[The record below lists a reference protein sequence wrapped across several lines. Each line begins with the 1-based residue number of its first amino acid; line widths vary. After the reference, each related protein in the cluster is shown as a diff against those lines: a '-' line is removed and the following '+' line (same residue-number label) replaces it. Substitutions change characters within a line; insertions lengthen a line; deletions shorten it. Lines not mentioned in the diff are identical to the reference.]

1 MENIQYLM
9 RRKEKNMF
17 TYEDAIEAI
26 NNIPKFLKA
35 PSVAHTASVLEAI
48 GRPDRSLKIIHVAGT
63 NGKGSV
69 CAFLTNM
76 LMAQGFKVGTF
87 TSPHLIKMNERIKIN
102 DVPVS
107 DEKFLNSYLHV
118 KESCKNLGEMNYF
131 EYLFA
136 MGMDIFS
143 KENLDY
149 VILEVG
155 LGGRMDGTNAI
166 EKPECSVI
174 VSVSFDHVEIL
185 GNTIEEIAYAKAGII
200 KENCPV
206 VYDSTNPKVAKVVEA
221 EAKKMNAHSTP
232 VDGAYCEIESCVDGK
247 LTFLIKQGIMA
258 GDKVTIPFI
267 AKYQAVNTMIA
278 LAVMEQLGYLQTKEQ
293 RQQVKEGLLK
303 TKWPGRMQQ
312 VLPGVFID
320 GAHNED
326 GIAKFVETVNT
337 VSCNGRKLLLFS
349 AVKEKDVDLMA
360 RHIGKEADFAKI
372 YLTEIENDRQLGVE
386 ILANQLKKYYKGDV
400 VVCPGIEHAFDEIL
414 SEKKPDDYVFIAG
427 SLYLAGSI
435 MELIEKRGN

>member
-1 MENIQYLM
+1 
-9 RRKEKNMF
+9 MF
-17 TYEDAIEAI
+17 NYEDAVEAI
-26 NNIPKFLKA
+26 NSIPKFLEA

-76 LMAQGFKVGTF
+76 LMAQGFRVGTF

-102 DVPVS
+102 DEPVS
-107 DEKFLNSYLHV
+107 DEKFLNSYLEV
-118 KESCKNLGEMNYF
+118 KERCKDLGEMNYF

-166 EKPECSVI
+166 EKAVCSVI
-174 VSVSFDHVEIL
+174 VSVSFDHVEVL

-206 VYDSTNPKVAKVVEA
+206 VYDATNPAVAKVIEA
-221 EAKKMNAHSTP
+221 EARKMNASARA
-232 VDGAYCEIESCVDGK
+232 VDGAYCDIKSCEDGK
-247 LTFLIKQGIMA
+247 LTFYVKQGA
-258 GDKVTIPFI
+258 LANDCVTIPFI
-267 AKYQAVNTMIA
+267 AKYQAVNTMVA
-278 LAVMEQLGYLQTKEQ
+278 LAVMEQLGFLQSEEQKECA
-293 RQQVKEGLLK
+293 KKGLLN

-312 VLPGVFID
+312 VLPNVYID

-326 GIAKFVETVNT
+326 GIAKFVETVNA
-337 VSCNGRKLLLFS
+337 SACKGRKLLLFS

-360 RHIGKEADFAKI
+360 RHIGKEADFSVI

-386 ILANQLKKYYKGDV
+386 ILAKQLKKYYTGKV
-400 VVCPGIEHAFDEIL
+400 VICPGIENAWNQIL
-414 SEKKPDDYVFIAG
+414 EEKKEEDCAFIAG

-435 MELIEKRGN
+435 MELIEKKGK